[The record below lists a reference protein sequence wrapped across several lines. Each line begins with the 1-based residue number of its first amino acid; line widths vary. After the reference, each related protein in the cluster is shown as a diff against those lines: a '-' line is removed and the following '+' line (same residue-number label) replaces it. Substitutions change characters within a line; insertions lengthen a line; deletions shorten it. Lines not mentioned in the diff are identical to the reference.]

1 MKLFTLRSVIDD
13 VLLMIRNNNVS
24 ESEDFEKETRK
35 RQRRW

>member
-24 ESEDFEKETRK
+24 ESEDFSRA
-35 RQRRW
+35 QIA

>member
-24 ESEDFEKETRK
+24 ESEDFSRA
-35 RQRRW
+35 